1 MSLISLIRKRKTTIM
16 KKNLLVFA
24 AGLLISCSA
33 MTQQARF
40 GFTAGAT
47 FANYT
52 SKVYG
57 DDESGDSKAGIT
69 VGVLADVPLS
79 KNFSFQPALNFLQK
93 GSKEEET
100 FMGITE
106 KVKLTINCL
115 ELPLNLV
122 FNATSNTGT
131 FFIGAGP
138 SFAFNLSGK
147 LKYDDGTDSFSEDI
161 EIGNDPDNDMVK
173 SLDFGINALAGYR
186 FPNGLSLSAGYNA
199 GLSNLYPDDSDN
211 SSLKS
216 HYFSIK
222 LGFMLKGS
230 K

>member
-1 MSLISLIRKRKTTIM
+1 M
-16 KKNLLVFA
+16 KKNLLVIT
-24 AGLLISCSA
+24 AGLLISSGA

-40 GFTAGAT
+40 GFTAGAA

-52 SKVYG
+52 TKIDG

-69 VGVLADVPLS
+69 VGVLADVPFG
-79 KNFSFQPALNFLQK
+79 KNFSFQPALNFVQK

-100 FMGITE
+100 FMGVTE
-106 KVKLTINCL
+106 KVKLNINCL
-115 ELPLNLV
+115 EIPLNLV

-161 EIGNDPDNDMVK
+161 EIGNDPDNDILK
-173 SLDFGINALAGYR
+173 SLDIGLNALAGYR
-186 FPNGLSLSAGYNA
+186 FPNGLSFSAGYNA
-199 GLSNLYPDDSDN
+199 GLNNLLPGGSDDGT
-211 SSLKS
+211 LKS